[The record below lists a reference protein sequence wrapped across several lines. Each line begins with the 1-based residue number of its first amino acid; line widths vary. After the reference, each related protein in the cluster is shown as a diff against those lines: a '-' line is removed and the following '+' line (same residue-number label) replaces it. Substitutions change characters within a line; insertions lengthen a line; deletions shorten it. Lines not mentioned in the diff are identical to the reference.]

1 MQEITLYCK
10 SYRTDLNRV
19 LRLAASVRKHN
30 RERLPFHISVP
41 ATDLELFRSHLKG
54 DDVIF
59 HADEEILETVPSGHE
74 PVNPLLLPGSLMQQ
88 IVKSEFWRLGLSTTY
103 VCLDSDAF
111 FIRPF
116 GRQDF
121 LDADGTPY
129 TVIDEAH
136 EILEDAIAH
145 RKPQVLSAYQADARE
160 VQKLLGRTGRV
171 YNFGPLPVIW
181 HRDVWASLYDSFL
194 APRGMNFADAI
205 RMAPSEARWY
215 GESLLKYQAIRLL
228 PCQAFFKVYHY
239 AWQFDRDRRAGV
251 KEINL
256 AQLYC
261 GVIYQSAWERSIDWP
276 REGGSLGSRL
286 GRRLRRILGRI

>member
-1 MQEITLYCK
+1 MEEIALYCK
-10 SYRTDLNRV
+10 SYRTDLNRAS
-19 LRLAASVRKHN
+19 RLVASVRKHN
-30 RERLPFHISVP
+30 REHLPFHISVP
-41 ATDLELFRSHLKG
+41 AADLKLFRDHLEG
-54 DDVIF
+54 NDVIF
-59 HADEEILETVPSGHE
+59 HADEEILERIPSGLESLH
-74 PVNPLLLPGSLMQQ
+74 PGSLPGSLMQQ
-88 IVKSEFWRLGLSTTY
+88 IVKSEFWRLGLSTVY

-116 GRQDF
+116 GKQDF
-121 LDADGTPY
+121 LAEDGTPY

-136 EILEDAIAH
+136 EILDDAIVH
-145 RKPQVLSAYQADARE
+145 RKHHVLAAYQTDARE
-160 VQKLLGRTGRV
+160 VQRLLGRAGRI

-181 HRDVWASLYDSFL
+181 HRDVWASLYDLFL

-205 RMAPSEARWY
+205 KLAPSEARWY
-215 GESLLKYQAIRLL
+215 GESLLKYQAIKLL

-251 KEINL
+251 KEL
-256 AQLYC
+256 DLTQLYC
-261 GVIYQSAWERSIDWP
+261 GVIYQSAWERNIDWP